1 MAVMLSQAQRAAL
14 DAKLASLS
22 AAQMAAVL
30 KYLALYQVPL
40 SAKVVDRVLRRMQ

>member
-1 MAVMLSQAQRAAL
+1 MAKMLYPAQRAAL

-30 KYLALYQVPL
+30 KYLAFYQVSL
-40 SAKVVDRVLRRMQ
+40 SAKVVDRVLSRM